1 MDEGASVQAEVS
13 REAVYYES
21 SDGTTRIHASVWL
34 PAGAAADQPRA
45 IVQLVHGMA
54 EYVGRYDDFARF
66 LAASGYA
73 VCGNDHIGH
82 GESVKDP
89 ARLSLLPE
97 NGAAIMIDDVHELRR
112 LFSQRFPA
120 DTPYFIFGHSMG
132 SFIVRA
138 YLARYGRGLTGAV
151 VSGTGQTP
159 IAVSRVAGF
168 LARRIGARKGMDYRS
183 AFLHA
188 LGDGS
193 YAKKIPQARTDFD
206 WLNTDSAQVDAYIAD
221 PACGVMF
228 SVGGY
233 ASLTDLTA
241 EVASKECAS
250 AVPAGLPVLFI
261 AGAHDPVGA
270 CGSGVAAAARD
281 MQRYSKAQVDVLMYE
296 NMRHEVLN
304 EPDRLRVYDDVR
316 DWAERQMRV
325 GGSVGQSNPVG
336 GEEA

>member
-1 MDEGASVQAEVS
+1 MDESGSMQSAVS
-13 REAVYYES
+13 RETIYYGS

-34 PAGAAADQPRA
+34 PAGSAAGQPRA

-82 GESVKDP
+82 GESVESP
-89 ARLSLLPE
+89 ESLSILPE
-97 NGAAIMIDDVHELRR
+97 NGASIMINDVHELRR
-112 LFSQRFPA
+112 LFSGRFPSG
-120 DTPYFIFGHSMG
+120 TPYFVFGHSMG

-159 IAVSRVAGF
+159 IAVSRAAGF
-168 LARRIGARKGMDYRS
+168 LARRIGARKGMGYRS

-193 YAKKIPQARTDFD
+193 YAKKIPQARTAFD
-206 WLNTDSAQVDAYIAD
+206 WLNTDSASVDEYIAD

-241 EVASKECAS
+241 EIASKECAS
-250 AVPAGLPVLFI
+250 AVPDGLPILFV
-261 AGAHDPVGA
+261 AGSQDPVGG
-270 CGSGVAAAARD
+270 CGSGVAAAADALR
-281 MQRYSKAQVDVLMYE
+281 RYSNARVDVTMYE
-296 NMRHEVLN
+296 SMRHEILN
-304 EPDRLRVYDDVR
+304 EPDHIRVYGDVR
-316 DWAERQMRV
+316 DWFDRQLRADRQADL
-325 GGSVGQSNPVG
+325 SVPVG